1 MNKEFRPE
9 ASANIWS
16 SMLME
21 RAGGVVRGPRG
32 EEARV
37 LGEEARRRLS
47 GQGFSTKGREERR
60 MSRSGFG
67 SLGQIRVL
75 TNPLPEPRRG

>member
-1 MNKEFRPE
+1 MMIEE
-9 ASANIWS
+9 
-16 SMLME
+16 
-21 RAGGVVRGPRG
+21 GGWRGSVPPG

-75 TNPLPEPRRG
+75 TNSKPEPSY